1 MTARYLLCP
10 GLVQSRSDGD
20 RHHVGA
26 SQLAMLHGVRMA
38 DCLVMPPQTP
48 ANHRTRMALLD
59 RVRAGEL
66 IALAPS
72 FNGKY
77 RLQEASQ

>member
-1 MTARYLLCP
+1 MSALYLLCP
-10 GLVQSRSDGD
+10 GLVTSCTDGD
-20 RHHVGA
+20 RHYIGA

-38 DCLVMPPQTP
+38 DCLVMPPQTL

-66 IALAPS
+66 IALSPS

-77 RLQEASQ
+77 RPQEDEQ